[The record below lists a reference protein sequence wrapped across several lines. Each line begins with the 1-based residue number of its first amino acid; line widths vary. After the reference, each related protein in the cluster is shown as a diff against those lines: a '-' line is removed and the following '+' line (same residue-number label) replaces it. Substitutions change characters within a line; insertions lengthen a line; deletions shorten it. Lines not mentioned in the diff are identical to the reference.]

1 MSNRGR
7 NRLGSG
13 HGSGNV
19 SGIIEENKEESKEV
33 KIGRI
38 DTTGMSRSGQL
49 AHSQTVNFVKQQLES
64 SESKKL
70 LGLNHNTA
78 PVRQHSQRS
87 SMIE

>member
-13 HGSGNV
+13 SGSGNV
-19 SGIIEENKEESKEV
+19 PGIIEENKEESKEV

-64 SESKKL
+64 
-70 LGLNHNTA
+70 
-78 PVRQHSQRS
+78 
-87 SMIE
+87 

>member
-13 HGSGNV
+13 VGSGNGP
-19 SGIIEENKEESKEV
+19 GIIEEENKEESKEV

-70 LGLNHNTA
+70 LGINHNTV
-78 PVRQHSQRS
+78 PVR
-87 SMIE
+87 

>member
-13 HGSGNV
+13 VGSGNGP
-19 SGIIEENKEESKEV
+19 GIIEEENKEESKEV

-49 AHSQTVNFVKQQLES
+49 AHS
-64 SESKKL
+64 
-70 LGLNHNTA
+70 
-78 PVRQHSQRS
+78 
-87 SMIE
+87 